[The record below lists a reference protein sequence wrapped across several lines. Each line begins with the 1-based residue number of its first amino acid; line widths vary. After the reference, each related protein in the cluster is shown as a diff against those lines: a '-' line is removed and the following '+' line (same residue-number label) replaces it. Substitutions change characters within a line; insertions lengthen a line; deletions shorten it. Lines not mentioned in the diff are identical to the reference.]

1 MGPMQMRVKQ
11 TQNLPEM
18 STE

>member
-18 STE
+18 SRE